1 MDVYAAEVNAL
12 ADAVEDRLQNG
23 QEVTLP
29 QNCNLESVRNQWNSL
44 LGSL

>member
-23 QEVTLP
+23 QAVTLP

-44 LGSL
+44 LESM